1 MEKKR
6 IIIALLD
13 RVMKLQEN
21 GHYVSFESSNYGSD
35 IRIYATKD
43 GFHPESGFDLKEC
56 LMLTDIDG
64 LLSTLIRLD
73 EIIEEWGKYNNE

>member
-21 GHYVSFESSNYGSD
+21 GHYAMFELSNHGSD
-35 IRIYATKD
+35 VLIFAMKG
-43 GFHPESGFDLKEC
+43 GFKSGYGFDFTEA
-56 LMLTDIDG
+56 LMLTDENIV
-64 LLSTLIRLD
+64 LSTMIRLD
-73 EIIEEWGKYNNE
+73 EIVEEWGKDNE